1 MPFLFNWGSSI
12 YARVSATNEKG
23 TSEMSLSG
31 NGGII
36 RRVADAPIN
45 LQNVASITTGTQIGV
60 VWEDG
65 SDNGGSDIIDY

>member
-1 MPFLFNWGSSI
+1 
-12 YARVSATNEKG
+12 
-23 TSEMSLSG
+23 MSLSG